1 MSIPTSPDDSPGAR
15 TRAVLTREA
24 IVAAGVE
31 LVDAAGPDALTM
43 RAVAGRL
50 GSGVMSLYRHVA
62 DRDALLDLV
71 LDAMA
76 GEIPATPLSGDWR
89 ADAAALARD
98 VRSVLLQRPH
108 LTVLLTSRADRGV
121 GGFAALDRALA
132 IFRSAGLSRARRG
145 RGEPRPRQPRGR
157 RGPLGCGRHGGTSGE
172 ERQSRLEAAAAA
184 VEALPVAAFPNVT
197 SAGDELFAGSPDERF
212 EAGLAMLLDGIERRL
227 EPAAAAR
234 QAGPGAP
241 QDDLHLVGLQH
252 RCPPRGRTIA
262 RSTPPRT
269 ER

>member
-76 GEIPATPLSGDWR
+76 GEIPATPLTGDWR

-132 IFRSAGLSRARRG
+132 IFRSAGLSERDAV
-145 RGEPRPRQPRGR
+145 EANHA
-157 RGPLGCGRHGGTSGE
+157 LGNLVAGAALWDAVGMGGTSGE
-172 ERQSRLEAAAAA
+172 ERRSRLEAAAAA

-197 SAGDELFAGSPDERF
+197 WAGDELFAGSPDERF

-234 QAGPGAP
+234 QAGPGVP
-241 QDDLHLVGLQH
+241 QDDLHPVELQH
-252 RCPPRGRTIA
+252 RSPPRGRTIA

-269 ER
+269 EW